1 MTGCDENA
9 EVKGKGTGL
18 NYVERGPEERI
29 IVVFKDRGALLSK
42 GGEGGGRPGPRKG
55 SLVLIS

>member
-9 EVKGKGTGL
+9 ELKGKGTGL
-18 NYVERGPEERI
+18 NYVERGLEERT
-29 IVVFKDRGALLSK
+29 IVVFKRPWCSAVEK
-42 GGEGGGRPGPRKG
+42 GGGKGRPGPRKG